1 MRRNKKRQEKKK
13 FLLRK
18 ESSVDFYIHNSDED
32 KIPSKSM
39 EVFYNKK
46 MEINRDITN
55 SSIITYNELFNPE
68 SLIIVDSMAAS
79 GIGSIRLLQE
89 CKNIK
94 KLYIN
99 DLNPLAIKLIKKNL
113 ELNKI
118 NPSHVE
124 VTNEDSNLLC
134 LKLAQQI
141 KLNLKILSRR
151 PNVIIIDPF
160 GTPSHFVDAAFKLIQ
175 KDNGLL
181 CITATDTA
189 VLFGVRK
196 KACFRKYMS
205 KPLHNEYCKE
215 TGARILL
222 HFISKIANINNLGI
236 NPLLTF
242 YSSHFIKIFVYTYK
256 NKDKIYT
263 NFSNYG
269 YIIHCNNCG
278 YRSVYKNNIVKIPHQ
293 CPSCKE
299 NGITEYAGPLWIEKI
314 HDKEFIKRVLFHN
327 SNSNHFTKKKVNK
340 ILSLISNEID
350 MPITYYNIHLLCERL
365 KLSQIPKIDLI
376 IEQIKRIGGQASRT
390 HFDFLSIKTD
400 IGINELKK
408 ILLEIEK

>member
-1 MRRNKKRQEKKK
+1 MRINTNIQNKKY
-13 FLLRK
+13 LLQK
-18 ESSVDFYIHNSDED
+18 ESSVDFYIYNSDKD

-39 EVFYNKK
+39 DVFYNKK

-68 SLIIVDSMAAS
+68 SLMIVDSMAAS
-79 GIGSIRLLQE
+79 GIGAIRLLKE

-99 DLNPLAIKLIKKNL
+99 DLNPLAIKLIRKNL
-113 ELNKI
+113 ELNNI
-118 NPSHVE
+118 NSSHIE

-141 KLNLKILSRR
+141 KLNLKKISKR

-160 GTPSHFVDAAFKLIQ
+160 GTPSHFVDSALKLIQ
-175 KDNGLL
+175 KENGLL

-196 KACFRKYMS
+196 EACFRKYMS

-242 YSSHFIKIFVYTYK
+242 YSTHFIKIFAHTYK
-256 NKDKIYT
+256 NKDKIHT

-278 YRSVYKNNIVKIPHQ
+278 YRSVYTNNIVKIHNQ

-299 NGITEYAGPLWIEKI
+299 TKITEYAGPLWIEKI

-327 SNSNHFTKKKVNK
+327 SNSNYFTKKKVNK

-350 MPITYYNIHLLCERL
+350 MPISYYNIHLLCERL

-400 IGINELKK
+400 IGINELQK
-408 ILLEIEK
+408 ILIEIEK

>member
-1 MRRNKKRQEKKK
+1 
-13 FLLRK
+13 
-18 ESSVDFYIHNSDED
+18 

-39 EVFYNKK
+39 DVFYNKK
-46 MEINRDITN
+46 MEINRDITI
-55 SSIITYNELFNPE
+55 SSIIAYNEIFNPE

-94 KLYIN
+94 KIYIN
-99 DLNPLAIKLIKKNL
+99 DINPLAINLVKKNL
-113 ELNKI
+113 EINKI
-118 NPSHVE
+118 NPSYVE
-124 VTNEDSNLLC
+124 VINEDSNVLC

-141 KLNLKILSRR
+141 KINSKILIKR

-160 GTPSHFVDAAFKLIQ
+160 GTPSHFVDAALKLIQ
-175 KDNGLL
+175 KKNGLL

-196 KACFRKYMS
+196 KACFKKYMS

-222 HFISKIANINNLGI
+222 HFISKIANVNNLGI

-242 YSSHFIKIFVYTYK
+242 YSGHFIKIFAQTYK
-256 NKDKIYT
+256 SKDKIYA

-278 YRSVYKNNIVKIPHQ
+278 HRSVYTSNIVKIPNQ

-299 NGITEYAGPLWIEKI
+299 DKMLEYAGPLWIEKI
-314 HDKEFIKRVLFHN
+314 YDKEFIKRVLFHN
-327 SNSNHFTKKKVNK
+327 SNSNHFTKKKINK
-340 ILSLISNEID
+340 ILSLILNEID

-376 IEQIKRIGGQASRT
+376 IKQIKRNGGQASRT
-390 HFDFLSIKTD
+390 HFDFLSIKTN
-400 IGINELKK
+400 IGIDELQK
-408 ILLEIEK
+408 ILIELEG

>member
-1 MRRNKKRQEKKK
+1 MRINKKSQENKRYS
-13 FLLRK
+13 LRK
-18 ESSVDFYIHNSDED
+18 ESFVDFYIHNSDKD

-39 EVFYNKK
+39 NVFYNKK

-55 SSIITYNELFNPE
+55 SSIVAYNEIFNPE

-94 KLYIN
+94 KIYIN
-99 DLNPLAIKLIKKNL
+99 DINPLAIKLVKKNL

-118 NPSHVE
+118 NPNYVE
-124 VTNEDSNLLC
+124 VSNEDSNLLC

-141 KLNLKILSRR
+141 KVNSKILTKR

-160 GTPSHFVDAAFKLIQ
+160 GTPSHFIDAALKLIQ
-175 KDNGLL
+175 KENGLL

-196 KACFRKYMS
+196 EACFKKYMS

-236 NPLLTF
+236 IPLLTF
-242 YSSHFIKIFVYTYK
+242 YSGHFIKIFAHTYK

-278 YRSVYKNNIVKIPHQ
+278 HRSVYTNNIVKIPHQ
-293 CPSCKE
+293 CPYCKE
-299 NGITEYAGPLWIEKI
+299 DKIPEYAGPLWIEKI
-314 HDKEFIKRVLFHN
+314 HNKEFIKRVLFHN
-327 SNSNHFTKKKVNK
+327 LNSNHFTKTKVNK

-365 KLSQIPKIDLI
+365 KLSQVPKIDLI
-376 IEQIKRIGGQASRT
+376 IKQIKRNGGQASRT
-390 HFDFLSIKTD
+390 HFDFLSIKTN
-400 IGINELKK
+400 IGIEELQK
-408 ILLEIEK
+408 ILIEIEK

>member
-1 MRRNKKRQEKKK
+1 MRRNKNIQENKKY
-13 FLLRK
+13 LLQK
-18 ESSVDFYIHNSDED
+18 ESSVDFYIYDSDKD

-39 EVFYNKK
+39 DVFYNKK

-55 SSIITYNELFNPE
+55 SSIIAYNELFNPE

-79 GIGSIRLLQE
+79 GIGAIRLLQE
-89 CKNIK
+89 CKNIEK
-94 KLYIN
+94 IYIN
-99 DLNPLAIKLIKKNL
+99 DINPLAISLIKKNL

-118 NPSHVE
+118 KPTHVE
-124 VTNEDSNLLC
+124 LTNKDSNFLC

-141 KLNLKILSRR
+141 KLNLKIRFKR

-160 GTPSHFVDAAFKLIQ
+160 GTPSHFVDAALKLIQ
-175 KDNGLL
+175 KENGLL
-181 CITATDTA
+181 SITATDTA

-196 KACFRKYMS
+196 KACFKKYMS

-236 NPLLTF
+236 SPLITF
-242 YSSHFIKIFVYTYK
+242 YSGHFIKIFAHTYK

-278 YRSVYKNNIVKIPHQ
+278 HRSVYKNNVVKIPHQ

-299 NGITEYAGPLWIEKI
+299 GKITEYAGPLWIEKI
-314 HDKEFIKRVLFHN
+314 HDKAFIKRVLFQN
-327 SNSNHFTKKKVNK
+327 SNSNHYTKKKINK

-350 MPITYYNIHLLCERL
+350 MPITYYDIHLLCERL
-365 KLSQIPKIDLI
+365 KLSQIPKIELI
-376 IEQIKRIGGQASRT
+376 IEQIKRRGGQASRT
-390 HFDFLSIKTD
+390 HFDFLSIKTN
-400 IGINELKK
+400 IGIDELQK
-408 ILLEIEK
+408 IIIELQK

>member
-1 MRRNKKRQEKKK
+1 MRKTKKSQENKRYSLQ
-13 FLLRK
+13 K
-18 ESSVDFYIHNSDED
+18 ENYVDFYIHNSDKD

-39 EVFYNKK
+39 DVFYNKK
-46 MEINRDITN
+46 MEINRDITI
-55 SSIITYNELFNPE
+55 SSIIAYNEIFNPE

-94 KLYIN
+94 KIYIN
-99 DLNPLAIKLIKKNL
+99 DINPLAINLVKKNL
-113 ELNKI
+113 EINKI
-118 NPSHVE
+118 NPSYVE
-124 VTNEDSNLLC
+124 VINEDSNVLC
-134 LKLAQQI
+134 LKLAHQI
-141 KLNLKILSRR
+141 KINSKILIKR

-160 GTPSHFVDAAFKLIQ
+160 GTPSHFIDAALKLIQ
-175 KDNGLL
+175 KKNGLL

-196 KACFRKYMS
+196 KACFKKYMS

-222 HFISKIANINNLGI
+222 HFISKIANVNNLGI

-242 YSSHFIKIFVYTYK
+242 YSGHFIKIFAQTYK
-256 NKDKIYT
+256 SKDKIYA

-278 YRSVYKNNIVKIPHQ
+278 HRSVYTSNIVKIPNQ

-299 NGITEYAGPLWIEKI
+299 DEMLEYAGPFWIEKI
-314 HDKEFIKRVLFHN
+314 YDKEFIKRVLFHN

-340 ILSLISNEID
+340 ILSLILNEID

-376 IEQIKRIGGQASRT
+376 IKQIKRNGGQASRT
-390 HFDFLSIKTD
+390 HFDFLSIKTN
-400 IGINELKK
+400 IGIDELQK
-408 ILLEIEK
+408 ILIELEG